1 MPAPRARLE
10 GRSFFLEI
18 SQVTDWEP
26 SGVLGIGEDT
36 VDFEPDPPR
45 WRWTP
50 AFEAVALMASLA
62 SGSALLWW
70 TRPPRAPP
78 PSPAELEVFRAAA
91 SGPERLAEG
100 SPVSEGDTLQL
111 AYRAHGER
119 YGAIL
124 SLDGRG
130 VITRSL
136 PLAGQEAVPL
146 EPEGLVPLQHALS
159 LDDAPSFE
167 RFFLVTADSRF
178 PLPPVE
184 RALQRGEPLPTSLRY
199 EVFEVQKH

>member
-1 MPAPRARLE
+1 
-10 GRSFFLEI
+10 
-18 SQVTDWEP
+18 
-26 SGVLGIGEDT
+26 

-45 WRWTP
+45 KRWTP
-50 AFEAVALMASLA
+50 ALEAVTLMASLV

-70 TRPPRAPP
+70 SRPPREPP

-91 SGPERLAEG
+91 RGPERLAEG
-100 SPVSEGDTLQL
+100 APVSEGDTLQL

-119 YGAIL
+119 YGAIV

-130 VITRSL
+130 VLTRSL
-136 PLAGQEAVPL
+136 PMEGDQAVPL

-167 RFFLVTADSRF
+167 RFFLVTGDARF
-178 PLPPVE
+178 PLPPLE
-184 RALQRGEPLPTSLRY
+184 RALQRGDPLPQTLRI
-199 EVFEVQKH
+199 EVFEVHKPPR